1 MTTNQLAHRAE
12 QMEAARAE
20 FWPVW
25 EAEFARLVQEGLN
38 RAQMVTAQTRLWRAF
53 LREKNLAHGE
63 LN

>member
-1 MTTNQLAHRAE
+1 MTPLQLIHRAE

-25 EAEFARLVQEGLN
+25 EVEFQRQVQEGFN
-38 RAQMVTAQTRLWRAF
+38 QAQMVTAQTRLWLAF